1 MAWYDFLAQFEER
14 RPSGSSMV
22 SGYRL
27 SQPSCE
33 SRRSSGQ
40 TNLSTP
46 VVIAHPPPSP
56 QKKLLRTQTFDS
68 TNSGDQDNQ
77 LAINAH
83 STRSHSCVAPV
94 NIDIRRLSRGAH
106 NQSSLESQDITES
119 FDSGDLNPSPPH
131 SLTSARS
138 SIMLTRSEQKRRE
151 ALWDLFQSESVFL
164 YDHLMVL
171 KNVFMEPLKKI
182 QVEGY
187 AMFAEPEVLF
197 GNLDELCC
205 VTYAFCKEFINIILQ
220 YMNSGTELNP
230 TEVLIRLFQKV
241 FNPICCS
248 IDSSV
253 QKLLFDFNS
262 NNLLFHKK
270 LIYYLFQCQL

>member
-1 MAWYDFLAQFEER
+1 
-14 RPSGSSMV
+14 MV
-22 SGYRL
+22 SAYRL

-46 VVIAHPPPSP
+46 VVVTHPPPSP
-56 QKKLLRTQTFDS
+56 KKKQLLRTQTFDS
-68 TNSGDQDNQ
+68 TNSNEANEDNQ
-77 LAINAH
+77 LNITAH

-94 NIDIRRLSRGAH
+94 NIDVRRLSRGAQY
-106 NQSSLESQDITES
+106 QSSLESQDITES
-119 FDSGDLNPSPPH
+119 FDSGDLNVSPPH
-131 SLTSARS
+131 SASALSSARS
-138 SIMLTRSEQKRRE
+138 SIMLTRSEHKRRE

-205 VTYAFCKEFINIILQ
+205 VTYAFCKEFLNVMLQ
-220 YMNSGTELNP
+220 FMNSGSELNP
-230 TEVLIRLFQKV
+230 TEVLIRLFQRV
-241 FNPICCS
+241 FNPICS
-248 IDSSV
+248 
-253 QKLLFDFNS
+253 QR
-262 NNLLFHKK
+262 
-270 LIYYLFQCQL
+270 

>member
-1 MAWYDFLAQFEER
+1 MAQFEER
-14 RPSGSSMV
+14 RASGSSV
-22 SGYRL
+22 ISGCRL
-27 SQPSCE
+27 SQPSSE

-40 TNLSTP
+40 TTNLSIPGNNTS
-46 VVIAHPPPSP
+46 VVVTHPPPLSP
-56 QKKLLRTQTFDS
+56 KRKQLLRTQTFDS
-68 TNSGDQDNQ
+68 TNSSEANEDNQ
-77 LAINAH
+77 NAITAH

-94 NIDIRRLSRGAH
+94 NIEIRRLSRGPI
-106 NQSSLESQDITES
+106 NQFSLESQDITES
-119 FDSGDLNPSPPH
+119 FDSADLNVSPPH
-131 SLTSARS
+131 SSLSSARS
-138 SIMLTRSEQKRRE
+138 SIMITRSEHKRRE

-164 YDHLMVL
+164 YDHLMVM

-205 VTYAFCKEFINIILQ
+205 VTYAFCKEFLNVILQ

-241 FNPICCS
+241 CNP
-248 IDSSV
+248 
-253 QKLLFDFNS
+253 LNP
-262 NNLLFHKK
+262 
-270 LIYYLFQCQL
+270 